1 MIFDTRSAAIKAKFK
16 SFTGRDPNPDE
27 FQYICDATPG
37 SFIEVGLETGR
48 APFYVPP
55 LSPEVDPNGIDAHAP
70 GAKLDAGKVDLT
82 HLQDVSL
89 ALRAVCEVFMF
100 GEKKYTRG
108 SWQAVDDGYERYT
121 KAMLRHYFT
130 HEVVDKD
137 SGLLHDAH
145 LAWNA
150 LARLELLLREGAKD
164 GA

>member
-1 MIFDTRSAAIKAKFK
+1 MTLCEK
-16 SFTGRDPNPDE
+16 
-27 FQYICDATPG
+27 
-37 SFIEVGLETGR
+37 
-48 APFYVPP
+48 
-55 LSPEVDPNGIDAHAP
+55 DPNGIDAHAP
-70 GAKLDAGKVDLT
+70 GAKLDAGKLDIT

-108 SWQAVDDGYERYT
+108 GWQAVDGGYERYT

-130 HEVVDKD
+130 TDDNDPD

-150 LARLELLLREGAKD
+150 LARLELRLRNGVQQ
-164 GA
+164 